1 MAALMSCALSLGMRY
16 NAVCSSSQ
24 PERKLRY
31 HSATMT
37 QIFHVHADSP
47 QRRLIGQAVS
57 MLRAGALVVYPTD
70 SSYALGCTMANK
82 AAQLRIR
89 RIRGISESHH
99 LTLVCRDLSEIALYA
114 KVDNSA
120 FRLLRAHTPGPT
132 TFILKATHDVPKRL
146 QDPKRRSIGLRVPN
160 HRVAQALLEELG
172 EPLLSTTL
180 RLADEELPLS
190 EPDDFSG
197 QIAKQVDLVIEAGAC
212 GINATSVVDLSEGI
226 PIVVRRGLGDTSAFE
241 HVG

>member
-1 MAALMSCALSLGMRY
+1 
-16 NAVCSSSQ
+16 
-24 PERKLRY
+24 
-31 HSATMT
+31 MT
-37 QIFHVHADSP
+37 QIFHVHPDSP

-70 SSYALGCTMANK
+70 SSYALGCTMTNK
-82 AAQLRIR
+82 AAQSRIR
-89 RIRGISESHH
+89 RIRGISESHY

-146 QDPKRRSIGLRVPN
+146 QDGKRRSIGLRVPD
-160 HRVAQALLEELG
+160 HPVAKALLEALG

-180 RLADEELPLS
+180 RLAGDEFALS
-190 EPDDFSG
+190 EPDDFAAR
-197 QIAKQVDLVIEAGAC
+197 IAKQVDLVIEAGSC
-212 GINATSVVDLSEGI
+212 GIHATSVVDLSDGV
-226 PIVVRRGLGDTSAFE
+226 PVVVRRGLGDISAFE
-241 HVG
+241 LAG